1 MATNKLRP
9 DTAWVWAALEGHPL
23 LRGFI
28 LIGGTALTLR
38 IGHRVSEDLD
48 FAYTAPKL
56 PKAQVSALVKHL
68 AALNVQLVP
77 EQNPLDE
84 EEFFDSGL
92 DLSDYQQN
100 FLASHDGQGSVK
112 ISLVCFDPPMT
123 DFLRGLPA
131 DPVRVATLGEIFET
145 KAWLCSERSKTRD
158 WIDLFTLIKQHGYTF
173 DDVYAVFRRVGRLA
187 AFNNATSRLR
197 SCKPGAADEG
207 YLPHPARVP
216 NGAPTLDE
224 MREFFNRELDAL
236 QTRLARA
243 AFRSQALDSQD
254 GAAD

>member
-1 MATNKLRP
+1 MTTVIPAK
-9 DTAWVWAALEGHPL
+9 AGIHA
-23 LRGFI
+23 
-28 LIGGTALTLR
+28 
-38 IGHRVSEDLD
+38 
-48 FAYTAPKL
+48 KL
-56 PKAQVSALVKHL
+56 PKPQVSALVKHL
-68 AALNVQLVP
+68 AALNVQLVL

-112 ISLVCFDPPMT
+112 VSLVCFDPPMT

-131 DPVRVATLGEIFET
+131 DPLRVATLGEIFET

-187 AFNNATSRLR
+187 AFNNASSRLR

-207 YLPHPARVP
+207 YLPLLAHAS
-216 NGAPTLDE
+216 NGAPTLG
-224 MREFFNRELDAL
+224 AC
-236 QTRLARA
+236 RA
-243 AFRSQALDSQD
+243 
-254 GAAD
+254 